1 MIWLI
6 LGLGASL
13 SAIFIAFFLAFYVIK
28 QDPGTGRILEIA
40 NAIQE
45 GARAFLKVQNLYLGL
60 FVVVMAAVLAVF
72 IHPNVAIAY
81 VIGAICSMI
90 AGVIGMETAVRAN
103 VRTTNLAKKKGLLS
117 AYRIAYFGGSV
128 MGFMVVGIALA
139 GITMLYAIYN
149 SFEVLLGFSF
159 GASAVALFTKAGGGI
174 YTKTA
179 DIAADLVGKVELGL
193 PEDDPRNPAVI
204 ADNVGDNVGDV
215 AGMASDLYDSYVAS
229 IIAAMVIG
237 FEMYIFGKLTVE
249 YIFLPIVIAGAGIL
263 ASIIALVIANLIRSN
278 NPGLIMNLITLI
290 AVGSYIVLLYLI
302 INWLGVSIAAFYA
315 TIAGLLAG
323 AIMGLATD
331 YYTSIDRG
339 PVRKIAEASVTGTAI
354 NILMGFSYGTL
365 SIIPGIIGVSAA
377 MLVAWYVSLY
387 FGLYPIYGIAIAA
400 IGMLGIV
407 GTIVS
412 ADAYGP
418 IADNAK
424 GIAEQA
430 GLEEDV
436 IRILDRLDAVGNT
449 TKAITKGFAIG
460 AAALTVLALFA
471 AYAELVDIKILLD
484 SPNPVTIIP
493 IKILNLVHP
502 NIVAGLLIGA
512 MMPPVIA
519 ALLILAVAKNTE
531 VMIEDIRKQVKERP
545 GILEGTEK
553 PDYARCVGIAERGA
567 LKELLPS
574 GILAIIAPI
583 LTGIFLGVRALAAFL
598 AGSIITGFIYA
609 LFMANS
615 GGAWDNAKKFIEEGH
630 FGGKGSEAH
639 KAAVTGDTV
648 GDPFKDTAGPTLNTM
663 ITVMSL
669 VASTF
674 APLILQLA
682 LFP

>member
-1 MIWLI
+1 MVWLS
-6 LGLGASL
+6 LGLGTSL
-13 SAIFIAFFLAFYVIK
+13 MAILLALILAWYVSK
-28 QDPGTGRILEIA
+28 KDAGSGRMLEIA

-45 GARAFLKVQNLYLGL
+45 GARAFLKVQNGYLGI
-60 FVVVMAAVLAVF
+60 FVIIMSIVLGIF
-72 IHPNVAIAY
+72 LGIDVAIAY
-81 VIGAICSMI
+81 IIGALCSMI

-103 VRTTNLAKKKGLLS
+103 VRTTNLAKKEGLWS
-117 AYRIAYFGGSV
+117 AYRVAYFGGSV

-139 GITMLYAIYN
+139 GITIFYAIYN
-149 SFEVLLGFSF
+149 DFRVLLGFSF

-237 FEMYIFGKLTVE
+237 FEMYLAGRMSSE
-249 YIFLPIVIAGAGIL
+249 YVFLPIVIAAIGIL
-263 ASIIALVIANLIRSN
+263 ASIIALLIANLIKSE

-290 AVGSYIVLLYLI
+290 AVGSYIVLLFI
-302 INWLGVSIAAFYA
+302 VVKWLGVSMATFYA
-315 TIAGLLAG
+315 TVAGLLAG

-331 YYTSIDRG
+331 YFTSIDKP
-339 PVRKIAEASVTGTAI
+339 PVKKIAEASVTGTAI

-365 SIIPGIIGVSAA
+365 SIIPGIIGVAIA
-377 MLVAWYVSLY
+377 MLIAWYVSIS
-387 FGLYPIYGIAIAA
+387 FDLYPIYGIAIAA

-430 GLEEDV
+430 GLEKDV
-436 IRILDRLDAVGNT
+436 IKILDRLDAVGNT

-471 AYAELVDIKILLD
+471 AYAELVDIHIIFD
-484 SPNPVTIIP
+484 SSNPVP
-493 IKILNLVHP
+493 IVPSKILNLVHP

-519 ALLILAVAKNTE
+519 SLLILAVAKNTE
-531 VMIEDIRKQVKERP
+531 VMIEEIRRQVKERP

-553 PDYARCVGIAERGA
+553 PDYARCVSIAEKGA
-567 LKELLPS
+567 LKELIPS

-583 LTGIFLGVRALAAFL
+583 LTGILLGVRALAAFL

-615 GGAWDNAKKFIEEGH
+615 GGAWDNAKKYIEEGY

-674 APLILQLA
+674 APLILMLA